1 MDTHTAQLTA
11 RTTTL
16 TCRSSQRPGH
26 PHRTPHFPTA
36 VLALVIAAVATW
48 PTAAAEAARS
58 CGTFKDADGA
68 RIAVRVLAG
77 NTTCTNA
84 KRILRNYDRT
94 VTPQRCASNA
104 CPATVQHYRCSSA
117 TTTAFPRLFSCQ
129 RSRIIIAA
137 YSTAE

>member
-1 MDTHTAQLTA
+1 M
-11 RTTTL
+11 
-16 TCRSSQRPGH
+16 
-26 PHRTPHFPTA
+26 A
-36 VLALVIAAVATW
+36 VLALVIAAAATW
-48 PTAAAEAARS
+48 PTAAAAARS
-58 CGTFKDADGA
+58 CGTFKDPDGA

-77 NTTCTNA
+77 NTTCANA
-84 KRILRNYDRT
+84 KRILRNYDRA

-117 TTTAFPRLFSCQ
+117 TAGAFPRLFSCQ